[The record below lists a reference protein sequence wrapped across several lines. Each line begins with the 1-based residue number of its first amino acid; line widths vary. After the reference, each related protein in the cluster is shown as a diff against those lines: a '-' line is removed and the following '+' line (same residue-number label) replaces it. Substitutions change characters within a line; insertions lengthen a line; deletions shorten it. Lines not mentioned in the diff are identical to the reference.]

1 MKTNEKVIYLMGKK
15 GYNTLKLSREIGE
28 SNSTLAD
35 FLKGKTNK
43 ISLSMARKIARV
55 LDVSVEYLADDDID
69 DENYGRWNDFT
80 ISDDEAGVITLL
92 RQLDKRG
99 YETVKNT
106 IYDQIKQTKL
116 TTNEEDFKLLEKLI
130 EENI

>member
-1 MKTNEKVIYLMGKK
+1 MKTNEKVIYMMKK
-15 GYNTLKLSREIGE
+15 RGLNTLKLSREIGE
-28 SNSTLAD
+28 SNSTLTD

-43 ISLSMARKIARV
+43 ISLSMALKIARV
-55 LDVSVEYLADDDID
+55 LDVSVEYLADEEND

-106 IYDQIKQTKL
+106 IYDQIKQTEL
-116 TTNEEDFKLLEKLI
+116 ITNEEDFKLLEKLI

>member
-1 MKTNEKVIYLMGKK
+1 MKTNEKILHIMEKK
-15 GYNTLKLSREIGE
+15 GLNTLKLSREIGE
-28 SNSTLAD
+28 SNSTLTD
-35 FLKGKTNK
+35 FLKGKTTK
-43 ISLSMARKIARV
+43 ISLNMALKISRV
-55 LDVSVEYLADDDID
+55 LDVSIEYLADDEVD

-99 YETVKNT
+99 YETVRSA
-106 IYDQIKQTKL
+106 IYDQIKQTEL
-116 TTNEEDFKLLEKLI
+116 TTGKDDMALIEKLI

>member
-15 GYNTLKLSREIGE
+15 GLNTLKLSREIGV

-43 ISLSMARKIARV
+43 ISLSMALKIARV
-55 LDVSVEYLADDDID
+55 LDVSVEYLADEEND

-106 IYDQIKQTKL
+106 IYDQIKQTEL

>member
-1 MKTNEKVIYLMGKK
+1 MKTNEKIINIMEKRGL
-15 GYNTLKLSREIGE
+15 NTLRLSHAIGE
-28 SNSTLAD
+28 SNSTLTD
-35 FLKGKTNK
+35 FLKGKTTK
-43 ISLSMARKIARV
+43 ISLGMALKIARV
-55 LDVSVEYLADDDID
+55 LDVSVEYLADDEVD

-80 ISDDEAGVITLL
+80 LSDDEAGIITLL

-106 IYDQIKQTKL
+106 IYEQVKQTEL
-116 TTNEEDFKLLEKLI
+116 TSGKEDMALLEKLI

>member
-1 MKTNEKVIYLMGKK
+1 MKTNEKIIYLMGKK
-15 GYNTLKLSREIGE
+15 GFNTLKLSREIGE

-35 FLKGKTNK
+35 FLKGKTEK
-43 ISLSMARKIARV
+43 ISLSVALKIARV
-55 LDVSVEYLADDDID
+55 LDVSVEYLADEKID
-69 DENYGRWNDFT
+69 DENFGRWNDFT

-106 IYDQIKQTKL
+106 ICDQIKQTEL
-116 TTNEEDFKLLEKLI
+116 TTNEADYKLLEKLI

>member
-43 ISLSMARKIARV
+43 ISLSMALKIARV

>member
-1 MKTNEKVIYLMGKK
+1 MKTNEKVIYMMKK
-15 GYNTLKLSREIGE
+15 RGLNTLKLSREIGE
-28 SNSTLAD
+28 SNSTLTD

-43 ISLSMARKIARV
+43 ISLSMALKIARV
-55 LDVSVEYLADDDID
+55 LDVSVEYLADEEND

-106 IYDQIKQTKL
+106 IYDQIKQTEL

>member
-43 ISLSMARKIARV
+43 ISLSMALKIARV
-55 LDVSVEYLADDDID
+55 LDVSVEYLADEKND

-106 IYDQIKQTKL
+106 IYDQIKQTEL

>member
-1 MKTNEKVIYLMGKK
+1 MKTNEKVIYMMGKK
-15 GYNTLKLSREIGE
+15 GFNTLKLSREIGE

-43 ISLSMARKIARV
+43 ISLSVALKIARV

-69 DENYGRWNDFT
+69 DENFGRWNDFT

-106 IYDQIKQTKL
+106 IYDQIKQTEL
-116 TTNEEDFKLLEKLI
+116 TTNEADYKLLEKLI